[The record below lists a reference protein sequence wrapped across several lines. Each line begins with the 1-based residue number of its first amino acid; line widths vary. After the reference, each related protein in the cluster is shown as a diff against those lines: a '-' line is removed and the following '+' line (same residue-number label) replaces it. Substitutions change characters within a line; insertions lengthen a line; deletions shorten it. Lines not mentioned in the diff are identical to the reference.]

1 LLSVPRLQTS
11 FDRAILMGLRLPRQ
25 KRWEVEESM
34 EELSRLA
41 ESAGAEVLASVVQ
54 ERSAPNPRLHFGRGK
69 VDEVRALAKA
79 LGAGLLISDDP
90 LTPVQE
96 RNLTRALE
104 LRVIDRTALI
114 LDIFAQRARTSEG
127 KLQVEL
133 AQLTYLLPRLVRQWA
148 HLERL
153 GGGIGTRGP
162 GETQLE
168 SDRRVVRRRIGQ
180 IHEALEDV
188 QRHRRLLRTHRR
200 DVGLSVVAL
209 VGYTNA
215 GKTTLLNRIAG
226 ASAPT
231 ADQLFVT
238 LDPAARLVSGGG
250 RAPFVLTDTVGFIQ
264 KLPTQLVAAF
274 KATLEELDD
283 AQLLLHVVDASH
295 PHAREHMTAVYRVL
309 EELGLEDRPSLTV
322 VNKIDRLAEPNG
334 LVRELE
340 AEGGVAVSAR
350 TGEGID
356 TLLTRVDDT
365 LRVTRSACRLR
376 VPYERGGVLSRVY
389 ARGRVLGRE
398 DRPDGI
404 WLEVEVPRSLE
415 GLVRPYRVSAEDGT
429 ARRGPATRRAIG
441 RGTTLQEAG
450 S

>member
-1 LLSVPRLQTS
+1 
-11 FDRAILMGLRLPRQ
+11 MGLRLPRQ

-54 ERSAPNPRLHFGRGK
+54 ERSAPNPRLHFGKGK
-69 VDEVRALAKA
+69 VEEVRELARA

-90 LTPVQE
+90 LTPIQE

-133 AQLTYLLPRLVRQWA
+133 AQLTYLLPRLVGQWA

-200 DVGLSVVAL
+200 DVGLPVVAL

-215 GKTTLLNRIAG
+215 GKTTLLNRAAG

-238 LDPAARLVSGGG
+238 LDPAARLVSGRG
-250 RAPFVLTDTVGFIQ
+250 RARFVLTDTVGFIQ

-283 AQLLLHVVDASH
+283 AQLLLHVVDVSH
-295 PHAREHMTAVYRVL
+295 PQAREHMSAVYRVL
-309 EELGLEDRPSLTV
+309 EELGLEGRPALV
-322 VNKIDRLAEPNG
+322 VMNKIDRLPEPNG
-334 LVRELE
+334 LLRELA

-350 TGEGID
+350 TGEGLDI
-356 TLLTRVDDT
+356 LLTRVDDA
-365 LRVTRSACRLR
+365 LRVSRSVRHLR
-376 VPYERGGVLSRVY
+376 VPYERGGILGRLY
-389 ARGRVLGRE
+389 TRGRVLGRE
-398 DRPDGI
+398 DRPDAI
-404 WLEVEVPRSLE
+404 YLEVEVPRALD
-415 GLVRPYRVSAEDGT
+415 GLVRPFRVSD
-429 ARRGPATRRAIG
+429 PAAAAVHALATPPMVSRRA
-441 RGTTLQEAG
+441 TLEEAR

>member
-1 LLSVPRLQTS
+1 
-11 FDRAILMGLRLPRQ
+11 MGLRLPRQ

-34 EELSRLA
+34 EELRRLA

-54 ERSAPNPRLHFGRGK
+54 ERSERNPRLHFGKGK
-69 VDEVRALAKA
+69 VDEVRDLARA
-79 LGAGLLISDDP
+79 LGAGLLISDDS
-90 LTPVQE
+90 LSPVQE
-96 RNLTRALE
+96 RNLTRALD

-180 IHEALEDV
+180 IDEALEDV

-200 DVGLSVVAL
+200 DVGLSVAAL

-238 LDPAARLVSGGG
+238 LDPTARLVSGGG

-274 KATLEELDD
+274 KATLEELED
-283 AQLLLHVVDASH
+283 AQLLLHVVDVSH
-295 PHAREHMTAVYRVL
+295 PQAREHMSAVYHVL
-309 EELGLEDRPSLTV
+309 EELGLEDRPVLTV
-322 VNKIDRLAEPNG
+322 MNKIDRLTEPNG
-334 LVRELE
+334 LQRELGVE
-340 AEGGVAVSAR
+340 DGVAVSAR
-350 TGEGID
+350 TGEGLD
-356 TLLTRVDDT
+356 TLLARIGDL
-365 LRVTRSACRLR
+365 LRVTRSVFRLR
-376 VPYERGGVLSRVY
+376 VPYERGGILGRVY

-404 WLEVEVPRSLE
+404 WLDVEVPRALE
-415 GLVRPYRVSAEDGT
+415 GLVRPYRVSGTDGAGVREP
-429 ARRGPATRRAIG
+429 ARAWPAS

>member
-1 LLSVPRLQTS
+1 
-11 FDRAILMGLRLPRQ
+11 
-25 KRWEVEESM
+25 M

-41 ESAGAEVLASVVQ
+41 ESAGADVLASVVQ
-54 ERSAPNPRLHFGRGK
+54 ERSAPNPRLHFGKGK
-69 VDEVRALAKA
+69 VDEVRALARA
-79 LGAGLLISDDP
+79 LGATLLISDDP

-96 RNLTRALE
+96 RNLTRGLD

-133 AQLTYLLPRLVRQWA
+133 AQLTYLLPRLVGQWA

-180 IHEALEDV
+180 IHEALQDV
-188 QRHRRLLRTHRR
+188 QRHRRLLRAHRR
-200 DVGLSVVAL
+200 DVGLPVVAL

-231 ADQLFVT
+231 ADRLFVT

-250 RAPFVLTDTVGFIQ
+250 GAPFVLTDTVGFIQ

-274 KATLEELDD
+274 KATLEELEE
-283 AQLLLHVVDASH
+283 AQLLLHVVDVSH
-295 PHAREHMTAVYRVL
+295 PHAREHMAAVYRVL
-309 EELGLEDRPSLTV
+309 EELGLEDRPVLPV
-322 VNKIDRLAEPNG
+322 MNKIDRLVERNG
-334 LVRELE
+334 LLRELLT
-340 AEGGVAVSAR
+340 EGGVAISAR
-350 TGEGID
+350 TGEGLD
-356 TLLTRVDDT
+356 TLLARVDDT
-365 LRVTRSACRLR
+365 LRATRSACRLR
-376 VPYERGGVLSRVY
+376 VPYERGGILSRVY
-389 ARGRVLGRE
+389 TRGRVLGRE

-404 WLEVEVPRSLE
+404 WLDVEVPRALE
-415 GLVRPYRVSAEDGT
+415 GLVRPYRVSESDGAGALVVASGRP
-429 ARRGPATRRAIG
+429 AR

>member
-1 LLSVPRLQTS
+1 
-11 FDRAILMGLRLPRQ
+11 M
-25 KRWEVEESM
+25 
-34 EELSRLA
+34 
-41 ESAGAEVLASVVQ
+41 
-54 ERSAPNPRLHFGRGK
+54 
-69 VDEVRALAKA
+69 
-79 LGAGLLISDDP
+79 
-90 LTPVQE
+90 
-96 RNLTRALE
+96 
-104 LRVIDRTALI
+104 I

-133 AQLTYLLPRLVRQWA
+133 AQLTYLLPRLVGQWA

-200 DVGLSVVAL
+200 DVGLPVVAL

-215 GKTTLLNRIAG
+215 GKTTLLNRTAG

-238 LDPAARLVSGGG
+238 LDPTARLVSGRG
-250 RAPFVLTDTVGFIQ
+250 RARFVLTDTVGFIQ

-283 AQLLLHVVDASH
+283 AQLLLHVVDVSH
-295 PHAREHMTAVYRVL
+295 PHAREHMSAVYRVL
-309 EELGLEDRPSLTV
+309 EELGLEDRPALAV
-322 VNKIDRLAEPNG
+322 MNKIDRLPEPNG
-334 LVRELE
+334 LLRELA

-350 TGEGID
+350 TGEGLD
-356 TLLTRVDDT
+356 VLLARVDDA
-365 LRVTRSACRLR
+365 LRVARSVRRLR
-376 VPYERGGVLSRVY
+376 VPYERGGILGRLY

-398 DRPDGI
+398 DRPDAI
-404 WLEVEVPRSLE
+404 YLEVEVPRALE
-415 GLVRPYRVSAEDGT
+415 GLVRPFRVSDTDGT
-429 ARRGPATRRAIG
+429 AVRALATAQMASSRV
-441 RGTTLQEAG
+441 GTFDDVDVAP
-450 S
+450 

>member
-1 LLSVPRLQTS
+1 
-11 FDRAILMGLRLPRQ
+11 MGLRLPRQ

-41 ESAGAEVLASVVQ
+41 ESAGAKVLASIVQ
-54 ERSAPNPRLHFGRGK
+54 ERSERNPRLHFGKGK
-69 VDEVRALAKA
+69 VEEVRALARA
-79 LGAGLLISDDP
+79 LGAGLLVSDDP

-96 RNLTRALE
+96 RNLTRALG

-133 AQLTYLLPRLVRQWA
+133 AQLTYLLPRLVGQWA

-168 SDRRVVRRRIGQ
+168 SDRRVIRRRIGQ
-180 IHEALEDV
+180 IQEALVDV

-226 ASAPT
+226 ANAPT

-274 KATLEELDD
+274 KATLEELED
-283 AQLLLHVVDASH
+283 AQLLLHVVDVSH
-295 PHAREHMTAVYRVL
+295 PHAREHMSAVYRVL
-309 EELGLEDRPSLTV
+309 EELGLEDRPTLTV
-322 VNKIDRLAEPNG
+322 MNKTDRLEEPNS
-334 LVRELE
+334 LMRETL

-350 TGEGID
+350 IGEGFD
-356 TLLTRVDDT
+356 ALLARIGDA
-365 LRVTRSACRLR
+365 LRATRSACRLR
-376 VPYERGGVLSRVY
+376 VPYERGGILSRVY

-404 WLEVEVPRSLE
+404 WLDVEVPRALE
-415 GLVRPYRVSAEDGT
+415 GLVRPYRVPGSNGAGADE
-429 ARRGPATRRAIG
+429 PAAILSVG

>member
-1 LLSVPRLQTS
+1 MKKAV
-11 FDRAILMGLRLPRQ
+11 DRAILMGLRLPRQ

-34 EELSRLA
+34 EELRRLA
-41 ESAGAEVLASVVQ
+41 ETAGAEVVANVIQ
-54 ERSAPNPRLHFGRGK
+54 ERTERNPRLHFGKGK
-69 VDEVRALAKA
+69 VEEVRELARA
-79 LGAGLLISDDP
+79 LGAGLLISDDSLSP
-90 LTPVQE
+90 GQE
-96 RNLTRALE
+96 RNLTRALDV
-104 LRVIDRTALI
+104 RVIDRTALI

-133 AQLTYLLPRLVRQWA
+133 AQLTYLLPRLVGQWS

-168 SDRRVVRRRIGQ
+168 SDRRVVRRRIAQ

-200 DVGLSVVAL
+200 EVGLSVAAL

-274 KATLEELDD
+274 KATLEELED
-283 AQLLLHVVDASH
+283 AQLLLHVVDVSH
-295 PHAREHMTAVYRVL
+295 PQAREHMSAVYRVL
-309 EELGLEDRPSLTV
+309 EELGLEDRPVLV
-322 VNKIDRLAEPNG
+322 VMNKIDRLAEPHA
-334 LVRELE
+334 LQRELGLDG
-340 AEGGVAVSAR
+340 AVAVSAR
-350 TGEGID
+350 TGEGLD
-356 TLLTRVDDT
+356 TLLARIGDA
-365 LRVTRSACRLR
+365 LRVTRSAFRLR
-376 VPYERGGVLSRVY
+376 VPYERGEILGRVY
-389 ARGRVLGRE
+389 ARGQVLRRE

-404 WLEVEVPRSLE
+404 WLDVEVPRALE
-415 GLVRPYRVSAEDGT
+415 GLVRPYRVSDGNGAGVREA
-429 ARRGPATRRAIG
+429 ARAWLPS

>member
-1 LLSVPRLQTS
+1 
-11 FDRAILMGLRLPRQ
+11 
-25 KRWEVEESM
+25 M

-41 ESAGAEVLASVVQ
+41 ESAGASVVASVVQ
-54 ERSAPNPRLHFGRGK
+54 ERTERNPRLHFGKGK
-69 VDEVRALAKA
+69 VQEVRDLARA

-133 AQLTYLLPRLVRQWA
+133 AQLTYLLPRLVGQWA

-180 IHEALEDV
+180 IHEALTDV
-188 QRHRRLLRTHRR
+188 QRHRRLLRAHRR

-226 ASAPT
+226 AKAPT

-238 LDPAARLVSGGG
+238 LDPAARLVSGAG

-274 KATLEELDD
+274 KATLEELED
-283 AQLLLHVVDASH
+283 AQLLLHVVDVSH
-295 PHAREHMTAVYRVL
+295 PQAREHMSAVYRVL
-309 EELGLEDRPSLTV
+309 EDLGLEARPSLV
-322 VNKIDRLAEPNG
+322 VMNKIDRLAEPDG
-334 LVRELE
+334 LLRELE
-340 AEGGVAVSAR
+340 VEGATAVSAR
-350 TGEGID
+350 TGEGLD
-356 TLLTRVDDT
+356 TLLARIGAVLGATRAT
-365 LRVTRSACRLR
+365 CRLR

-389 ARGRVLGRE
+389 ARGRVLRRE

-404 WLEVEVPRSLE
+404 WLDVEVPHALE
-415 GLVRPYRVSAEDGT
+415 GLVRPYRVPGANGAG
-429 ARRGPATRRAIG
+429 AREPLGAWAAG

>member
-1 LLSVPRLQTS
+1 MPRLES
-11 FDRAILMGLRLPRQ
+11 AVDRAILMGLRLPRQ

-41 ESAGAEVLASVVQ
+41 ESAGAQVLASIVQ
-54 ERSAPNPRLHFGRGK
+54 ERSERNPRLHFGKGK
-69 VDEVRALAKA
+69 VEEVRDLARA
-79 LGAGLLISDDP
+79 LGAGLLVSDDP
-90 LTPVQE
+90 LSPVQE
-96 RNLTRALE
+96 RNLTRALG

-133 AQLTYLLPRLVRQWA
+133 AQLTYLLPRLVGQWA

-168 SDRRVVRRRIGQ
+168 SDRRVIRRRISQ
-180 IHEALEDV
+180 IQEALGDV

-274 KATLEELDD
+274 KATLEELED
-283 AQLLLHVVDASH
+283 AQLLLHVVDVSH
-295 PHAREHMTAVYRVL
+295 PHAREHMSAVYRVL
-309 EELGLEDRPSLTV
+309 EDLGLEDRPALTV
-322 VNKIDRLAEPNG
+322 MNKIDRLEEPNG
-334 LVRELE
+334 LLRELQ
-340 AEGGVAVSAR
+340 AEGGVGVSAR
-350 TGEGID
+350 TGEGLD
-356 TLLTRVDDT
+356 SLLTRIGAE
-365 LRVTRSACRLR
+365 LGATRSTCRLR
-376 VPYERGGVLSRVY
+376 VPYERGGILSRVY

-398 DRPDGI
+398 DRADGI
-404 WLEVEVPRSLE
+404 WLDVEVPPALE
-415 GLVRPYRVSAEDGT
+415 GLVRPYRVSASSNGT
-429 ARRGPATRRAIG
+429 AGHEPVEVWSVG

>member
-1 LLSVPRLQTS
+1 VSVPRVQS
-11 FDRAILMGLRLPRQ
+11 VVDRAILTGLRLPRQ

-34 EELSRLA
+34 EELRRLA
-41 ESAGAEVLASVVQ
+41 ESAGAEVLANLVQ
-54 ERSAPNPRLHFGRGK
+54 ERSAPNPRLHFGKGK
-69 VDEVRALAKA
+69 VEELRALARD
-79 LGAGLLISDDP
+79 LGADLLISDDP

-96 RNLTRALE
+96 RNLSRALD

-133 AQLTYLLPRLVRQWA
+133 AQLTYLLPRLVGQWT

-180 IHEALEDV
+180 IHEALRDV
-188 QRHRRLLRTHRR
+188 QRHRRLLRAHRR

-274 KATLEELDD
+274 KATLEELED
-283 AQLLLHVVDASH
+283 AQLLLHVVDVSH
-295 PHAREHMTAVYRVL
+295 PHAREHMSAVYHVL
-309 EELGLEDRPSLTV
+309 EALGLEGRPTLTV
-322 VNKIDRLAEPNG
+322 MNKIDRLAEPNG
-334 LVRELE
+334 LLRELG
-340 AEGGVAVSAR
+340 ADGGVAVSAR
-350 TGEGID
+350 TGEGLVA
-356 TLLTRVDDT
+356 LLGRVGDMLRATR
-365 LRVTRSACRLR
+365 AAYRLR
-376 VPYERGGVLSRVY
+376 VPYERVGILSRVY
-389 ARGRVLGRE
+389 SRGRVLGRE

-404 WLEVEVPRSLE
+404 WLDVEVPQALE
-415 GLVRPYRVSAEDGT
+415 GLVEPYRVSGADGAGMREP
-429 ARRGPATRRAIG
+429 ARVWPVG
-441 RGTTLQEAG
+441 RETTLQEAG